1 MSFETLS
8 IITAVAASLLGLT
21 WLSAGKLMINR
32 WGGDPGD
39 MALVIWRRVGVA
51 YLSFALLFFLVR
63 SSTSPAGLRRVILNA
78 RKGQKGEWVVR
89 ANGRDR
95 NLIGGQ
101 FLEESL
107 TGPGAIAAASSKV
120 WRITQLTW
128 PIDKG
133 ELGSHTGHERSS

>member
-1 MSFETLS
+1 M
-8 IITAVAASLLGLT
+8 
-21 WLSAGKLMINR
+21 
-32 WGGDPGD
+32 
-39 MALVIWRRVGVA
+39 
-51 YLSFALLFFLVR
+51 
-63 SSTSPAGLRRVILNA
+63 
-78 RKGQKGEWVVR
+78 VR

-128 PIDKG
+128 PIDNG
-133 ELGSHTGHERSS
+133 ELGSQTGQFAKLARLLPSAFAICPKGNCA